1 MRTRV
6 GVLALLSLACAP
18 AWVFAECKIAK
29 IAELPVTMSGSK
41 PLVTAQINGQDAR
54 FVADSGAFYS
64 MLSGASAAQYNLK
77 LERAPP
83 GLLIEG
89 VGGSVAPSVATVRVF
104 TIAGVPVH
112 NVEFLV
118 GGTQVDSASVGL
130 LGQNFF
136 RIGDV
141 EYDLSHGA
149 IRLMK
154 VEDCRHARLAYWVTG
169 TDSYSVMEIQR
180 ATEGSRHTQ
189 GVAYLNGAKI
199 HVLFDTGAAASIL
212 SLRAAAEAGI
222 KPDSPDVLDGGF
234 SFGIGSGI
242 VKTYIARFSSFKVGD
257 EEIRNARLRFG
268 DIRIG
273 GADMLLGAD
282 FFLSHRVYVASS
294 QGLLY
299 FSYNGGPVFN
309 LSQSAAKPAP
319 ADPAAVDAAP
329 VNAAEPNPA
338 AAKPADE
345 PGPDEPTDAAG
356 FSRRGSAREARHDY
370 ERALA
375 DLSRACD
382 MSPANPDYFYQRG
395 VIYRQNKQPAEAL
408 ADFDRAITLKDDDV
422 DALVARAQIRLESHD
437 RAAAKAD
444 LDAANRAAS
453 KESEVRLFIAFGY
466 GRVEDF
472 ENSVAQ
478 YDLWIAAHASDVRL
492 TQALGGR
499 CHGRALLG
507 KDLAGALSDCNAAL
521 KGSTQSGAVSANVLA
536 NRGLVR
542 LRMGDYSKSVS
553 DYDAA
558 LKIEPQSA
566 WALYGR
572 GIANLRQKNISAG
585 NADIAAATALS
596 ASVAPLYNRYG
607 LSP

>member
-1 MRTRV
+1 MFVSIRTCV
-6 GVLALLSLACAP
+6 GVLALLSLAAAP
-18 AWVFAECKIAK
+18 AWVFAECKIGK
-29 IAELPVTMSGSK
+29 IAELPVTMRGSK
-41 PLVTAQINGQDAR
+41 PLVTAQINGQDAQ

-118 GGTQVDSASVGL
+118 GGTQVDSESVGL

-141 EYDLSHGA
+141 EYDLSHGV

-154 VEDCRHARLAYWVTG
+154 VEDCRHARLAYWVG

-180 ATEGSRHTQ
+180 ATPGSRHTQ

-199 HVLFDTGAAASIL
+199 HVLFDTGAASSIL

-222 KPDSPDVLDGGF
+222 NPDTPGVVDGGY
-234 SFGIGSGI
+234 SFGIGSGT
-242 VKTYIARFSSFKVGD
+242 VKTYIARFSSFKVGE

-319 ADPAAVDAAP
+319 ADPAAGD
-329 VNAAEPNPA
+329 PA
-338 AAKPADE
+338 AANAADQPAQ
-345 PGPDEPTDAAG
+345 DEPTDAAG
-356 FSRRGSAREARHDY
+356 YSRRGTARQARHDY
-370 ERALA
+370 EHALA
-375 DLSRACD
+375 DLSRACE
-382 MSPANPDYFYQRG
+382 MSPTNPDYFYQRG
-395 VIYRQNKQPAEAL
+395 MIYRQNQQLAEAL
-408 ADFDRAITLKDDDV
+408 ADFDRAITLKSDDV
-422 DALVARAQIRLESHD
+422 EALIARAQIKLESRD
-437 RAAAKAD
+437 RTAVKAD
-444 LDAANRAAS
+444 LDAADRAAP
-453 KESEVRLFIAFGY
+453 KESDVRLFMASGY
-466 GRVEDF
+466 GRIADF
-472 ENSVAQ
+472 ADSVAQ
-478 YDLWIAAHASDVRL
+478 YDLWIAAHPTDGRAAA
-492 TQALGGR
+492 ALGGR
-499 CHGRALLG
+499 CHGRVSLG

-521 KGSTQSGAVSANVLA
+521 KRSTGAGAFGANVLA

-542 LRMGDYSKSVS
+542 LRMGDYAKSVA

-558 LKIEPQSA
+558 LKIEPQNA

-572 GIANLRQKNISAG
+572 GLANLKQKNTGAG

-596 ASVAPLYNRYG
+596 AGVALQYTEYG